1 MKSIVASKVMKEGA
15 KRRIKLPLKRKANV
29 ESEEESDSE
38 DLEDA
43 WISSEDSDSDTDQD
57 TDEEVNPEEIDL
69 EPGYYI
75 VDYEKEL
82 FPGKVEE
89 KQAGNLIGFTVSC
102 MQKANL
108 PGSIWKWPYPDDKNT
123 YPRCD
128 IKQRI
133 DSPVMIRG
141 GQNGVIYKEPE
152 LIWKW

>member
-89 KQAGNLIGFTVSC
+89 KQAGYLIGFTVSC
-102 MQKANL
+102 IIQKTNL
-108 PGSIWKWPYPDDKNT
+108 PSSNSESVLLLGLE
-123 YPRCD
+123 
-128 IKQRI
+128 
-133 DSPVMIRG
+133 V
-141 GQNGVIYKEPE
+141 VKEV
-152 LIWKW
+152 